1 MTRVSSH
8 LFKSD
13 GAIAAIIGDIVVF
26 LHFKEFELHWGAVF
40 LRLEEEY
47 WRSPFLIIF
56 IGVNFEARNEVREKI
71 WIDFVAKQNEEW
83 SKNRVVFVHIV
94 VSREHE
100 IEV

>member
-1 MTRVSSH
+1 MTRAPSH
-8 LFKSD
+8 LFKSG
-13 GAIAAIIGDIVVF
+13 GAIAAIIGDIVFF
-26 LHFKEFELHWGAVF
+26 LQFKEFKLYWGAVL

-56 IGVNFEARNEVREKI
+56 IGVIFEARNEEREKI
-71 WIDFVAKQNEEW
+71 WSDFVAEQNEEW

-94 VSREHE
+94 VSREQE